1 MPRPAVCILLQHS
14 ELHMTL
20 FLRLA
25 QEWKKSGGEPIA
37 SFKIVNY
44 IQTSI
49 LPWDRRNEQL

>member
-1 MPRPAVCILLQHS
+1 VPRPAVCILLQHS

-44 IQTSI
+44 I
-49 LPWDRRNEQL
+49 